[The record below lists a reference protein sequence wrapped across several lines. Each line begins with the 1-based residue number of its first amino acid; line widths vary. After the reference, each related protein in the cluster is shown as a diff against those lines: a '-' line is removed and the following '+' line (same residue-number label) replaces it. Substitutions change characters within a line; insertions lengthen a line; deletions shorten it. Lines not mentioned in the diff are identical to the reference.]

1 MNFGID
7 THGGEREGEGNST
20 YTRNLCRSLVDL
32 DGDDTF
38 ALFAGEPTHSFYR
51 SLGAS
56 ERFRVRAVA
65 QHRGLGRV
73 LWALAR
79 AAAHERVDAL
89 HVQYFAPLGYTGP
102 LVLMV
107 HDLGFLDA
115 ASCPPSLRLVM
126 RALIPWSVRR
136 ATHIVTPSEF
146 TRRHLEA
153 RYGVASH
160 RITVTWNGVRENFR
174 PLGETEIRLVLAR
187 YGLEPGFLFSLG
199 RLNRRKN
206 LGTMLQAYAELRAQG
221 RADLS
226 LVIGG
231 KVDHGAEE
239 IERSLQDSPRS
250 SRIHRVG
257 LIPDADLP
265 AFYAGAAC
273 FVYPSLFE
281 GFGLPLLEAMA
292 CGCPVV
298 GSDRA
303 ACPEVV
309 GTAGLLVDPEDVMA
323 IAAAIARILDDE
335 ALRRDLR
342 DRGLARSRL
351 FTWEESA
358 RRTLRVLRDAAGRR
372 IDDSS
377 SRVSR

>member
-1 MNFGID
+1 VNFGID
-7 THGGEREGEGNST
+7 THGCEREGEGNST
-20 YTRNLCRSLVDL
+20 YTRNISRSLLTL

-38 ALFAGEPTHSFYR
+38 ALFAGEPDHSFYR
-51 SLGAS
+51 SLDAAP
-56 ERFRVRAVA
+56 RFRVRAVA
-65 QHRGLGRV
+65 QHGGLGRV

-89 HVQYFAPLGYTGP
+89 HVQYFAPLGYSGP

-107 HDLGFLDA
+107 HDLAFLHT
-115 ASCPPSLRLVM
+115 ASCPPGLSLAL
-126 RALIPWSVRR
+126 RALVPWSVRR
-136 ATHIVTPSEF
+136 ATRIVTPSEF
-146 TRRHLEA
+146 TRRDLQA
-153 RYGVASH
+153 RYGVAPH
-160 RITVTWNGVRENFR
+160 RIRVTWNGVRENFR
-174 PLGETEIRLVLAR
+174 PLTETEIRAVLSR

-206 LGTMLQAYAELRAQG
+206 VGTVLRAYAALRAQG

-231 KVDHGAEE
+231 KVDHGVEDLVRGFRA
-239 IERSLQDSPRS
+239 S
-250 SRIHRVG
+250 SRPSRVRWVG

-265 AFYAGAAC
+265 AFYAGATC

-298 GSDRA
+298 SSDRT

-309 GTAGLLVDPEDVMA
+309 GSAGLLVDPEDVTA
-323 IAAAIARILDDE
+323 IAAAIGRILDDD
-335 ALRRDLR
+335 ALRDDLR

-358 RRTLRVLRDAAGRR
+358 RRTLGMLREAA
-372 IDDSS
+372 SS
-377 SRVSR
+377 

>member
-1 MNFGID
+1 MKFGLD
-7 THGGEREGEGNST
+7 THACEREAEGNST
-20 YTRNLCRSLVDL
+20 YTRNLSRSLLSL

-38 ALFAGEPTHSFYR
+38 ALFAGEPGHSFYR
-51 SLGAS
+51 SLGAG

-73 LWALAR
+73 LWTLAR

-89 HVQYFAPLGYTGP
+89 HVQYFAPLGYNGP

-107 HDLGFLDA
+107 HDLAFLDA

-126 RALIPWSVRR
+126 RALVPWSARR
-136 ATHIVTPSEF
+136 ATHVVTPSEF
-146 TRRHLEA
+146 TRRELEM

-160 RITVTWNGVRENFR
+160 RITVTWNGVHENFG
-174 PLGETEIRLVLAR
+174 PLRESEIRPVLAR

-206 LGTMLQAYAELRAQG
+206 LGTLLRAYAELRAQG

-231 KVDHGAEE
+231 KIDHGGAELV
-239 IERSLQDSPRS
+239 RGLRGPRRS
-250 SRIHRVG
+250 SRVQWVG

-265 AFYAGAAC
+265 AFYAGATC

-298 GSDRA
+298 SSDRT

-309 GTAGLLVDPEDVMA
+309 GTAGLLVDPEDETA
-323 IAAAIARILDDE
+323 IAAAIARVLDDE
-335 ALRRDLR
+335 ALRVDLR
-342 DRGLARSRL
+342 ERGLARSRL

-358 RRTLRVLRDAAGRR
+358 RRTLGVLRDAARNHPA
-372 IDDSS
+372 
-377 SRVSR
+377 

>member
-7 THGGEREGEGNST
+7 THGCEREGEGNST
-20 YTRNLCRSLVDL
+20 YTRNLSRSLLAL
-32 DGDDTF
+32 DGDYTF
-38 ALFAGEPTHSFYR
+38 ALFAGEPGHSFYR
-51 SLGAS
+51 SLRATP
-56 ERFRVRAVA
+56 RFCIRAVA
-65 QHRGLGRV
+65 QHGGLGRI

-79 AAAHERVDAL
+79 AAARERVDAL
-89 HVQYFAPLGYTGP
+89 HVQYFAPLGYAGP
-102 LVLMV
+102 IALTV
-107 HDLGFLDA
+107 HDLGFVDVP
-115 ASCPPSLRLVM
+115 ASFPSSHRLLM
-126 RALIPWSVRR
+126 RALVPWSVRR
-136 ATHIVTPSEF
+136 AARVITPSEF
-146 TRRHLEA
+146 TRRALQA

-160 RITVTWNGVRENFR
+160 RINVIWPGVSENFH
-174 PLGETEIRLVLAR
+174 PLTETEIRAVLAR

-206 LGTMLQAYAELRAQG
+206 LGTLLRAYAALRAPG

-231 KVDHGAEE
+231 KADHGVEE
-239 IERSLQDSPRS
+239 LVRGFRESRQS
-250 SRIHRVG
+250 SSVRWVG

-265 AFYAGAAC
+265 AFYAGATC

-298 GSDRA
+298 SSDRT

-309 GTAGLLVDPEDVMA
+309 GAAGLLVDPEDVTA
-323 IAAAIARILDDE
+323 IAAAIARVLDDE
-335 ALRRDLR
+335 ALRADLR

-351 FTWEESA
+351 FTWGESA
-358 RRTLRVLRDAAGRR
+358 RRTLAVLREAAGRHG
-372 IDDSS
+372 
-377 SRVSR
+377 

>member
-1 MNFGID
+1 VKFGLD
-7 THGGEREGEGNST
+7 THACEHEGEGNST
-20 YTRNLCRSLVDL
+20 YTRNLSRSLLSL

-38 ALFAGEPTHSFYR
+38 ALFAGESGHSFYR
-51 SLGAS
+51 SLGAT

-79 AAAHERVDAL
+79 AAAQERVDAL
-89 HVQYFAPLGYTGP
+89 HVQYFAPLGYSGP

-126 RALIPWSVRR
+126 RALVPWSVRR
-136 ATHIVTPSEF
+136 ATHVVTPSEF
-146 TRRHLEA
+146 TRRDLQA

-160 RITVTWNGVRENFR
+160 RITVTWNGVRENFH
-174 PLGETEIRLVLAR
+174 PLTDTEVRSVLTR
-187 YGLEPGFLFSLG
+187 YGLEPGFVFSLG

-206 LGTMLQAYAELRAQG
+206 LGTLLRAHAELRAQG
-221 RADLS
+221 RADLP

-231 KVDHGAEE
+231 KLDHGGYEFMRAV
-239 IERSLQDSPRS
+239 QDSRRS
-250 SRIHRVG
+250 SRVQWIG

-265 AFYAGAAC
+265 AFYAGATC

-298 GSDRA
+298 SSDRT

-309 GTAGLLVDPEDVMA
+309 GSAGLLVDPEDVTA
-323 IAAAIARILDDE
+323 VATAIARIRDDQV
-335 ALRRDLR
+335 LRADLR
-342 DRGLARSRL
+342 DRGLARSRM
-351 FTWEESA
+351 FTWGESA
-358 RRTLRVLRDAAGRR
+358 RRTLGVLRDAAGRR
-372 IDDSS
+372 SQ
-377 SRVSR
+377 